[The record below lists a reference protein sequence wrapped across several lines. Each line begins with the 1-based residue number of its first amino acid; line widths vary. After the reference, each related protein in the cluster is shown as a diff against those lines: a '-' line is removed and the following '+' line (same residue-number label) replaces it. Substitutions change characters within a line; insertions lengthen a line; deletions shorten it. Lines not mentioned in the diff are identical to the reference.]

1 MEIETI
7 GFIAGFIGLFAW
19 VPQLTTTWR
28 HNLHEGIDLRTLYII
43 SLALSIWCVYGFLKE
58 AWAVCFSNLSS
69 GFIVSLI
76 IYKVKKLRKYG

>member
-28 HNLHEGIDLRTLYII
+28 HNLHEGIDLRTLDMVRLWLFKRGVG
-43 SLALSIWCVYGFLKE
+43 SLL
-58 AWAVCFSNLSS
+58 
-69 GFIVSLI
+69 
-76 IYKVKKLRKYG
+76 